1 MSTRNKKY
9 EPKLMNVMQQMQ
21 VESIKKRRGSSMKKA
36 FGQELYHYYGAEIN
50 KPVNAEDVERG
61 YVTIK
66 VDPYEVI
73 NAYRISDPAHQH
85 ALKKLMRA
93 GESQKSYRKD
103 ITEIRDGLNRMIEM
117 MIEQEKIDKLCGKV
131 F

>member
-1 MSTRNKKY
+1 MSAKNKKY
-9 EPKLMNVMQQMQ
+9 QPNLMNVLQQAQ
-21 VESIKKRRGSSMKKA
+21 VDTIKKRRGSSVKRS
-36 FGQELYHYYGAEIN
+36 FGQEVYHYYGAEIN
-50 KPVNAEDVERG
+50 KPITDDDINRG

-66 VDPYEVI
+66 VDPYEII